1 MKKEFNSKLNNILS
15 KQSKKTYLV
24 NKINPEANN
33 KIKEEIKNLFN
44 NPDTY
49 LQLPSDY
56 DIPFVIGKRIQG
68 PRYDLDD
75 KLIPYTIVGNPKFIK
90 NKLYTNNN
98 NSTSR
103 ILYSNQSKYNI
114 QKNINDNSKSS
125 RISDNQVKSIFS
137 KCKYNIDNN
146 NKKKNEFLSSVPINM
161 KEYVI
166 KPLLIQE
173 KNLKFYKNNQS
184 YQRRFKRNLIKQLYI
199 KDDHLESTRED
210 LFTLSDNYI
219 TKRETLNYLTHN
231 EKQEQFGNGLQ
242 NWSMSL
248 RRPKYFEGERRGYV
262 NVGNDNK
269 PYWIMLREK
278 YPNHFENI
286 MNPNNYNV
294 FNNTMYKT
302 QSFKELIKSSSNFK
316 KFMNKTNNI
325 GRLKVKGKNLLK
337 VEEDNYRLLKGK
349 TKKIL
354 HLKYDKESL
363 KDLNICDNWQYKTF
377 N

>member
-56 DIPFVIGKRIQG
+56 EIPFVIGKRIQG

-146 NKKKNEFLSSVPINM
+146 NKKKMNF
-161 KEYVI
+161 Y
-166 KPLLIQE
+166 LL
-173 KNLKFYKNNQS
+173 
-184 YQRRFKRNLIKQLYI
+184 YQ
-199 KDDHLESTRED
+199 
-210 LFTLSDNYI
+210 
-219 TKRETLNYLTHN
+219 
-231 EKQEQFGNGLQ
+231 
-242 NWSMSL
+242 
-248 RRPKYFEGERRGYV
+248 
-262 NVGNDNK
+262 
-269 PYWIMLREK
+269 
-278 YPNHFENI
+278 
-286 MNPNNYNV
+286 
-294 FNNTMYKT
+294 
-302 QSFKELIKSSSNFK
+302 
-316 KFMNKTNNI
+316 
-325 GRLKVKGKNLLK
+325 
-337 VEEDNYRLLKGK
+337 
-349 TKKIL
+349 
-354 HLKYDKESL
+354 
-363 KDLNICDNWQYKTF
+363 
-377 N
+377 